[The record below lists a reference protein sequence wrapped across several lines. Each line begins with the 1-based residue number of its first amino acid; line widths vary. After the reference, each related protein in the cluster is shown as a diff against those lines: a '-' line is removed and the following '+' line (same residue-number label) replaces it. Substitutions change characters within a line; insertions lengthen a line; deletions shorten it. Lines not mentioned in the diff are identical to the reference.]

1 MWERKNT
8 VSANEQLNVF
18 LNPKSVA
25 VVGATERPGSWG
37 SFIMQGLL
45 SRPYPGRIYPVNHQ
59 AESIFGLRT
68 YRGVEGIL
76 HLP

>member
-1 MWERKNT
+1 
-8 VSANEQLNVF
+8 VSANDQLNLF

-25 VVGATERPGSWG
+25 VIGATERPGSWG
-37 SFIMQGLL
+37 SFIVQGLL
-45 SRPYPGRIYPVNHQ
+45 SRPYPGHIYLVNHQ

>member
-1 MWERKNT
+1 MGKEECSVCND
-8 VSANEQLNVF
+8 QLNIF

-25 VVGATERPGSWG
+25 VIGATGRPVSWG

-45 SRPYPGRIYPVNHQ
+45 SGPYPGHIYLVNHQ